1 MHQKSCGEER
11 WTFPSNPPAFK
22 KVVGSPRLNKQ
33 IGIVKIN
40 EFVVGK
46 IGLGFKL

>member
-1 MHQKSCGEER
+1 MCTHQKSCGEER

-40 EFVVGK
+40 EIVGK
-46 IGLGFKL
+46 IQD